1 MRRLIKQWLAALT
14 VLTSASLAY
23 SQDAE
28 VPDPFSAELAACAA
42 AQDLSFA
49 SLMPSLSYPY
59 FVNLQTY
66 ISLEARAIENTSLI
80 IGDGEG
86 AVDKQ
91 TSDMD
96 TVVGQNVDG
105 IIMSPVDSLELVPA
119 VQRAVS
125 AGIPVVT
132 LDRMLQG
139 MEGQITLVAADNLR
153 GGEAQAEVIV
163 SLFPQGA
170 TIFNIQ
176 GDMSEDPFI
185 QRSQGVHNVVEG
197 LPDRYRIVL
206 EQPGNFL
213 REEAR
218 RITEEGLSTAGQPNA
233 IIAANDDMA
242 LGALDAV
249 TARGLQGQIAIVGYD
264 ATPAALEQVRDGGL
278 TATIEQFPSVQ
289 GRAAVR
295 WLSLARRGCI
305 PDAAASVLI
314 PPLVITAENLEQAE
328 RFPELAAGEGG

>member
-1 MRRLIKQWLAALT
+1 
-14 VLTSASLAY
+14 
-23 SQDAE
+23 
-28 VPDPFSAELAACAA
+28 
-42 AQDLSFA
+42 
-49 SLMPSLSYPY
+49 
-59 FVNLQTY
+59 
-66 ISLEARAIENTSLI
+66 
-80 IGDGEG
+80 
-86 AVDKQ
+86 
-91 TSDMD
+91 
-96 TVVGQNVDG
+96 
-105 IIMSPVDSLELVPA
+105 MSPVDSLELVPA
-119 VQRAVS
+119 VQRAVT

-197 LPDRYRIVL
+197 QPDRYRIVL

-218 RITEEGLSTAGQPNA
+218 RITEEGLSTAGQPDA

-295 WLSLARRGCI
+295 WLALARRGCI
-305 PDAAASVLI
+305 PDDAASVLI